1 MKTKTRKQSK
11 PVKKTVKRT
20 KTVAPRTPAT
30 PEPAPLSN
38 EEMQRIER
46 EAVGN

>member
-11 PVKKTVKRT
+11 LVKKTTARRKA
-20 KTVAPRTPAT
+20 APNTPK
-30 PEPAPLSN
+30 PVEPQPLSN
-38 EEMQRIER
+38 EEMQRLDR